1 MILLSRL
8 ILLKSLLLILSLS
21 FLSVPLKSIIFL
33 YIGEME
39 IIILMLDGEF
49 LLWEQSILMQLLE
62 LILFVLQKI
71 VKEDF
76 LISMLDIIRS

>member
-39 IIILMLDGEF
+39 IIILMLDGES

-71 VKEDF
+71 VKEGF
-76 LISMLDIIRS
+76 LISMLDIIR